1 MGSESRRTMTKK
13 PKMKKSPSEEAVL
26 ARARRL
32 AKAHLKPVLDA
43 LGLESFDEKLLQ
55 EKLQELKQSREAG
68 LNDSEKHGLR
78 VKELEKALAESRRLQ
93 GASKLALV
101 KLQKQIE
108 AQTQTQARSEIERKV
123 GDVARSAGCL
133 DSEYATHL
141 FKQHVLSGGA
151 HKEDPEAFFSSLKK
165 DTQKSHLFQPAVVGA
180 GSQSLRSA
188 VPKTDTAIDN
198 AVPAPVTQEIVKDE
212 AEVEKLTPAQ
222 FNKRTQERY
231 GYRPGL

>member
-1 MGSESRRTMTKK
+1 MTKK

-32 AKAHLKPVLDA
+32 AKAQLKPVLDA

-108 AQTQTQARSEIERKV
+108 TQSQTQARTEIERKV
-123 GDVARSAGCL
+123 EGFARSAGCL

-141 FKQHVLSGGA
+141 FKQHVLSGGV
-151 HKEDPEAFFSSLKK
+151 HKEDPEGFFSSLKK

-188 VPKTDTAIDN
+188 IPNKTDTAIDN